1 MSTGSHDDLARPF
14 FRVEDED
21 IDAETYVVGVEG
33 EVDLY
38 SAPQLK
44 RHVISAIDGGKSH
57 IIVDL
62 SKASFIDST
71 TLGVLVGARK
81 RLRAHG
87 GALAVVCPDPDQL
100 GLFEMTGLDR
110 VFSIH
115 PDRDSALMAVRSGA
129 AE

>member
-1 MSTGSHDDLARPF
+1 
-14 FRVEDED
+14 
-21 IDAETYVVGVEG
+21 
-33 EVDLY
+33 
-38 SAPQLK
+38 
-44 RHVISAIDGGKSH
+44 VISAIDGGKSH

>member
-1 MSTGSHDDLARPF
+1 MDGYSKFELGLQPSLARNLTKHWEVSAF
-14 FRVEDED
+14 VLTKRVTISDATIFPSTLVGPDEYLVNS
-21 IDAETYVVGVEG
+21 IGV
-33 EVDLY
+33 
-38 SAPQLK
+38 
-44 RHVISAIDGGKSH
+44 
-57 IIVDL
+57 
-62 SKASFIDST
+62 ST

-115 PDRDSALMAVRSGA
+115 PDRDSALAAARSGSD
-129 AE
+129 E